1 MSIFLSVLYGWLGLN
16 LAITAAMYFKP
27 LRARGP
33 RKPLVRYSS
42 SALRAA
48 ASAPLTRTR
57 ELGGSNC

>member
-16 LAITAAMYFKP
+16 LAIAAAMYFKP

-33 RKPLVRYSS
+33 LKSFGRYGS

-48 ASAPLTRTR
+48 ATAPLTRTR